1 MEHKIKLDY
10 QAMNDLANALLTQAN
25 ELDGIGDTVQSIAS
39 QMIGGALVGVAGDAF
54 SNDITGKLLP
64 AIKNL
69 SDAIKS
75 TGQDIQAAVQDMQSQ
90 DAQAGSEFK
99 G

>member
-1 MEHKIKLDY
+1 MDNKIKLNY
-10 QAMNDLANALLTQAN
+10 QAMNDVASALIAQAN
-25 ELDGIGDTVQSIAS
+25 ELDGIGDTVQGIAS

-64 AIKNL
+64 AIQNL
-69 SDAIKS
+69 SEAIKS
-75 TGQDIQAAVQDMQSQ
+75 TGQNIQAAVQDMQSQ
-90 DAQAGSEFK
+90 DAQASSEFK